1 MSKYSIHP
9 SWLNPDYEYQHD
21 DGFDNKEYQQ
31 CTNCDAVLYLEDI
44 EVGFCPMCDLELVS
58 LLEGK

>member
-21 DGFDNKEYQQ
+21 DGFDDKEYQQ
-31 CTNCDAVLYLEDI
+31 CTNCDAVLY
-44 EVGFCPMCDLELVS
+44 
-58 LLEGK
+58 